1 MPSRRFQPL
10 RSGLSG
16 LMIVAIAAT
25 ACDSSGRGGIKE
37 SDLDAELAASALRGD
52 SLVAL
57 ASGDSKP
64 SLDSMRTALEA
75 QLDSQRVSGA
85 GDGVLVTGDAAAG
98 VAANAASVATSAGAE
113 ISRRAQAR
121 GDSMAR
127 AAAMQLAGAA
137 GGSRSLKDSLRGV
150 LTYQGTEPA
159 RQVVL
164 QTAEATVALS
174 GMATTGMSR
183 LVGKEVVVRGVKV
196 TPRDIV
202 VSDYIVR
209 AVDGVPAFDGVLDAE
224 GALRLTD
231 GSGVRRLTVPAPLR
245 AYVGARVWIAMR
257 DGAAVNY
264 GIVSAR

>member
-1 MPSRRFQPL
+1 
-10 RSGLSG
+10 
-16 LMIVAIAAT
+16 
-25 ACDSSGRGGIKE
+25 
-37 SDLDAELAASALRGD
+37 
-52 SLVAL
+52 
-57 ASGDSKP
+57 
-64 SLDSMRTALEA
+64 
-75 QLDSQRVSGA
+75 
-85 GDGVLVTGDAAAG
+85 
-98 VAANAASVATSAGAE
+98 
-113 ISRRAQAR
+113 
-121 GDSMAR
+121 
-127 AAAMQLAGAA
+127 
-137 GGSRSLKDSLRGV
+137 
-150 LTYQGTEPA
+150 GTEPA